1 MAPDEKRQRAK
12 DEARKVA
19 SQDPFDR
26 MITRVAQNA
35 FNYFKNSFFQD
46 KIGNWAKFNETEF
59 EELSDKIIDSAI
71 VVVKDV
77 VSDVKDTDKKTNKDS
92 SLWAA
97 YNPET
102 PL

>member
-1 MAPDEKRQRAK
+1 
-12 DEARKVA
+12 
-19 SQDPFDR
+19 

-46 KIGNWAKFNETEF
+46 KIGNLSKFNETEF
-59 EELSDKIIDSAI
+59 EELSEKIIDNAI

-77 VSDVKDTDKKTNKDS
+77 VSDVQESEKKTNKNKDS

-102 PL
+102 PLDYESEELNEEQEPPVA

>member
-1 MAPDEKRQRAK
+1 
-12 DEARKVA
+12 
-19 SQDPFDR
+19 

-102 PL
+102 PLEDDDFEEEEPQA